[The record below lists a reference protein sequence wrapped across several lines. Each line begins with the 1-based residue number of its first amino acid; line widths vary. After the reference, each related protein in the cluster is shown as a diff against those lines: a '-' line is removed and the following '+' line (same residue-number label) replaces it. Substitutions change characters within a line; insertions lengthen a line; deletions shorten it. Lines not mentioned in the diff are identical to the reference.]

1 MADINL
7 LVPKILKWEGGY
19 VNNPFD
25 KGGATNMGVTL
36 AAWQHLGHPTATE
49 EDIKSLTHDDFK
61 IVLRQYWNQWQADRI
76 ENQSIAEILVDW
88 VWGSGIWGIK
98 IPQQILGVVADGQVG
113 NKTIE
118 ALNAVNPAE
127 FYAKIFQARKEFLAH
142 IVAHNQSQSIFLKG
156 WLNRLNDYQFEETV
170 LT

>member
-113 NKTIE
+113 NKTIQ
-118 ALNAVNPAE
+118 ALNSANQAE
-127 FYAKIFQARKEFLAH
+127 LYVKIFEARKEFLAH
-142 IVAHNQSQSIFLKG
+142 IVAHDESQSIFLKG
-156 WLNRLNDYQFEETV
+156 WLNRLNDYQFEETA
-170 LT
+170 LA

>member
-36 AAWQHLGHPTATE
+36 AAWQHLGHPVATE
-49 EDIKSLTHDDFK
+49 KDIKNLTHDDFK

-98 IPQQILGVVADGQVG
+98 IPQQLLGVKPDGQVG
-113 NKTIE
+113 NKTLTAINGYDAAELHKMIWE
-118 ALNAVNPAE
+118 AREQFLQNIVKNNA
-127 FYAKIFQARKEFLAH
+127 
-142 IVAHNQSQSIFLKG
+142 SQNIFLKG
-156 WLNRLNDYQFEETV
+156 WLNRLNDYQFEESA
-170 LT
+170 LA